1 MTIATANGVPC
12 LRLETRMPRTGVW
25 FADLVVDQGA
35 KLSGAVEISLA
46 GGALNLEGTVAPTR
60 TGLFAESAV
69 LRVLAGAGRMGDAVP
84 KKWYRSAT
92 VRIVVQDL
100 LSAVG
105 EKLSSTAD
113 ANLLSQQLQGWAH
126 KTMPAAAALSRV
138 CEYIG
143 AVWRSLPDGTIWIG
157 TESWPAAAAPGDML
171 FEDPRAGR
179 TIYGTEAPT
188 ILPGTSLGEGR
199 YISQVEHFV
208 SSDEVKNTVT
218 WETAPAV
225 DDLDREARIEK
236 IIFDHLAARFEWL
249 GLFTAKVVKQNSDNT
264 LELQMD
270 DDSLPGLT
278 GVPITYGVAGSTTK
292 LKTPIAATALVIFE
306 NADPGRPRVVGWASA
321 DVDTTMV
328 PGSTVKL
335 GSDNAAKALA
345 LAQET
350 KARLDTIQSTFDGHT
365 QTGTITGTANSA
377 APSPAQ
383 ALDRTNGKIGSL
395 AAIDSHV
402 AVVDS

>member
-1 MTIATANGVPC
+1 
-12 LRLETRMPRTGVW
+12 
-25 FADLVVDQGA
+25 
-35 KLSGAVEISLA
+35 
-46 GGALNLEGTVAPTR
+46 
-60 TGLFAESAV
+60 
-69 LRVLAGAGRMGDAVP
+69 
-84 KKWYRSAT
+84 
-92 VRIVVQDL
+92 
-100 LSAVG
+100 
-105 EKLSSTAD
+105 
-113 ANLLSQQLQGWAH
+113 
-126 KTMPAAAALSRV
+126 
-138 CEYIG
+138 
-143 AVWRSLPDGTIWIG
+143 
-157 TESWPAAAAPGDML
+157 
-171 FEDPRAGR
+171 
-179 TIYGTEAPT
+179 
-188 ILPGTSLGEGR
+188 
-199 YISQVEHFV
+199 
-208 SSDEVKNTVT
+208 
-218 WETAPAV
+218 
-225 DDLDREARIEK
+225 
-236 IIFDHLAARFEWL
+236 
-249 GLFTAKVVKQNSDNT
+249 
-264 LELQMD
+264 MD

-377 APSPAQ
+377 GAVTGTCSVIAP
-383 ALDRTNGKIGSL
+383 TGKIGSL